1 MEETGAP
8 KNLEELVDRFDDAT
22 ERRDEVSLDFMMDEV
37 GRRSFGPLLLFPGL
51 IMTAPV
57 IGDIPGVPVVLG
69 IFILFISVQLL
80 FGRDH
85 FWLPQWLLRRS
96 VSCGKLK
103 KATGNWLRKS
113 ARFIDRF
120 LKKRMQYLTGSNGA
134 RAIAIVCSLLA
145 LATPIAEFIPF
156 SANGVGLAIAIFGL
170 ALIAHDGLVALI
182 GWIVVAATVLL
193 AAQAT
198 LGGG

>member
-182 GWIVVAATVLL
+182 GWIVVAATVIL
-193 AAQAT
+193 AAQAA